1 MPQRTAFLRVT
12 HRSHTHLVLPH
23 WQGSSMIIEHGGQ
36 GPGWQR
42 QLQGWV
48 QEPPRMCPQSL
59 PQLCA
64 MGLCTYSSIISLL
77 FLFTMP
83 CPQKHPDRMVLTCCS
98 PRHTG
103 HFVTTESTPWL
114 CRYPRNSTVKP
125 ASHAHSTGRAPASGA
140 SPSSPC
146 PGT

>member
-1 MPQRTAFLRVT
+1 
-12 HRSHTHLVLPH
+12 
-23 WQGSSMIIEHGGQ
+23 
-36 GPGWQR
+36 
-42 QLQGWV
+42 
-48 QEPPRMCPQSL
+48 MCPQSL